1 MLLLSLH
8 RHIPAVVSCSAEL
21 NTLSSL
27 LARLLAAPTPSWL
40 AWPVFVIVALA
51 PGQAWLGASL
61 VGTVCTV
68 SAEPSLSS
76 YTINFFFS
84 NLVGVGWRRK
94 QGKSFSYAWEQPTLN
109 SAEMLFMKG
118 SLLFI
123 LLSFFYFLSSSLHFL
138 TRGNQLVWD
147 HQCEVLFSTTRILN
161 LYS

>member
-1 MLLLSLH
+1 MGLGAGLGSWCSWLSLNVVAVLAQAY
-8 RHIPAVVSCSAEL
+8 PAVVSCSAEL

-76 YTINFFFS
+76 YTINFFF
-84 NLVGVGWRRK
+84 
-94 QGKSFSYAWEQPTLN
+94 
-109 SAEMLFMKG
+109 
-118 SLLFI
+118 
-123 LLSFFYFLSSSLHFL
+123 FLI
-138 TRGNQLVWD
+138 W
-147 HQCEVLFSTTRILN
+147 
-161 LYS
+161 